1 MRQLLSHLYSTAHQL
16 RCVTVLVRKTVSADM
31 VQRAAVH
38 ERQYPVSL
46 NIRYVKLPNCHLQ
59 KQQNGPIERD
69 FTTKYQ
75 CFQAANSLTY

>member
-1 MRQLLSHLYSTAHQL
+1 
-16 RCVTVLVRKTVSADM
+16 M

-59 KQQNGPIERD
+59 KQPNGPIERD
-69 FTTKYQ
+69 FTTKYK
-75 CFQAANSLTY
+75 CFQAANKLLFSRALLLTYTFVYHLIESTFSLCVTNIKPK

>member
-1 MRQLLSHLYSTAHQL
+1 
-16 RCVTVLVRKTVSADM
+16 M

>member
-1 MRQLLSHLYSTAHQL
+1 
-16 RCVTVLVRKTVSADM
+16 M

-59 KQQNGPIERD
+59 KQPNGPIERD
-69 FTTKYQ
+69 FTTKYK
-75 CFQAANSLTY
+75 CFQAANNLTY